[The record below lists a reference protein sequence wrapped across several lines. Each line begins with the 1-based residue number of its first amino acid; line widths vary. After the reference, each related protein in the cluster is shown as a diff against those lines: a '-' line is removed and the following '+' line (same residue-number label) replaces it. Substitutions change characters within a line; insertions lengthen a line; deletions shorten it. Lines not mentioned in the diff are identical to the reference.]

1 MSLSEK
7 LADLIIFETTEPQDL
22 ERLASFCKVKK
33 FSKDEVVFHKGGDV
47 GTDLYAILGGVFR
60 VVIIDDK
67 GGDEI
72 ILAHVKPGGDIV
84 GEMSMIDG
92 LGRTGTLIADEESEI
107 SLIPRKAFNELM
119 QKDFNVTLYLLET
132 LTERLRKADELI
144 ESLAFLNVK
153 ERIIKYLLDTVKD
166 ETLPLDGYYTTKKY
180 THQELSNLIG
190 ASRESVTKCLKI
202 LTIEGGVIK
211 VKNDTM
217 LVKEPAMIF

>member
-1 MSLSEK
+1 VSLGERLSE
-7 LADLIIFETTEPQDL
+7 LIIFETTEPQDL
-22 ERLASFCKVKK
+22 ERLSSFCKVKR
-33 FSKDEVVFHKGGDV
+33 FHKDEVVFHKGDV
-47 GTDLYAILGGVFR
+47 GTDLYAILGGTFR

-67 GGDEI
+67 GDEI
-72 ILAHVKPGGDIV
+72 ILAYVKSGEVV

-107 SLIPRKAFNELM
+107 ALIPRKAFNEIM

-144 ESLAFLNVK
+144 ESLAFMNVK
-153 ERIIKYLLDTVKD
+153 ERIIKYLLDSVG
-166 ETLPLDGYYTTKKY
+166 ENAEPVEGYYTTKKY

-202 LTIEGGVIK
+202 LSLEGIIK
-211 VKNDTM
+211 LKQDSI
-217 LVKEPAMIF
+217 LVKAPTIIF

>member
-1 MSLSEK
+1 VSLGERLSK
-7 LADLIIFETTEPQDL
+7 LIIFETTNAKDL
-22 ERLASFCKVKK
+22 ERLASFCKVKR
-33 FSKDEVVFHKGGDV
+33 FFRDEVVFHKGDV
-47 GTDLYAILGGVFR
+47 GTDLYAVLTGIFR

-67 GGDEI
+67 GDEI
-72 ILAHVKPGGDIV
+72 ILAYVKPGDVV

-92 LGRTGTLIADEESEI
+92 LGRTGTLVADEESEI
-107 SLIPRKAFNELM
+107 ALIPRKAFNEIM

-153 ERIIKYLLDTVKD
+153 ERIIKYLLDSVGNSA
-166 ETLPLDGYYTTKKY
+166 EPVDGYYTTKKY

-202 LTIEGGVIK
+202 LSLEGVIK
-211 VKNDTM
+211 IKQGAM
-217 LVKEPAMIF
+217 LVKAPSMIF

>member
-1 MSLSEK
+1 VSLAEK
-7 LADLIIFETTEPQDL
+7 LAELIIFETTGVKDL

-33 FSKDEVVFHKGGDV
+33 FFHDEVVFHKGDV
-47 GTDLYAILGGVFR
+47 GTDLYAVLGGVFR

-67 GGDEI
+67 GDEI
-72 ILAHVKPGGDIV
+72 ILAYVKPGEVV

-92 LGRTGTLIADEESEI
+92 LGRTGTLIADQESEI
-107 SLIPRKAFNELM
+107 ALIPRKAFNELM

-153 ERIIKYLLDTVKD
+153 ERIIKYLLDSVCS
-166 ETLPLDGYYTTKKY
+166 EEPVDGFYTTKKY

-202 LTIEGGVIK
+202 LSLEGVIK
-211 VKNDTM
+211 IKNESL
-217 LVKEPAMIF
+217 LVKAPSMIF

>member
-1 MSLSEK
+1 
-7 LADLIIFETTEPQDL
+7 LIIFETTSEKDL

-33 FSKDEVVFHKGGDV
+33 FVKDEVVFHKGDV
-47 GTDLYAILGGVFR
+47 GTDLYAILSGLFR

-67 GGDEI
+67 GFEI
-72 ILAHVKPGGDIV
+72 ILAHVKPGDVV

-92 LGRTGTLIADEESEI
+92 LGRTGTLLADEESEI
-107 SLIPRKAFNELM
+107 ALIPRKAFNELM

-153 ERIIKYLLDTVKD
+153 ERIIKYLLDTVPDGTKSD
-166 ETLPLDGYYTTKKY
+166 DGYFTTKKY
-180 THQELSNLIG
+180 THQELSNLIA

-202 LTIEGGVIK
+202 LTLEGVIK
-211 VKNDTM
+211 VHPDCM
-217 LVKEPAMIF
+217 LVREPSMIF

>member
-1 MSLSEK
+1 VTLGERLSEH
-7 LADLIIFETTEPQDL
+7 IIFETTDVKDL

-33 FSKDEVVFHKGGDV
+33 FGRDEVVFHKGDV
-47 GTDLYAILGGVFR
+47 GTDLYAVLSGTFR

-67 GGDEI
+67 GDEI
-72 ILAHVKPGGDIV
+72 ILAYVKPGEVV

-92 LGRTGTLIADEESEI
+92 LGRTGTLVADEESEI
-107 SLIPRKAFNELM
+107 ALIPRKAFNELM

-153 ERIIKYLLDTVKD
+153 ERIIKYLLENTKTG
-166 ETLPLDGYYTTKKY
+166 EKTPDGYLLTKKY

-202 LTIEGGVIK
+202 LNLEGVIK
-211 VKNDTM
+211 VKQDSM
-217 LVKEPAMIF
+217 YIKAPSMIF

>member
-1 MSLSEK
+1 MTLAER
-7 LADLIIFETTEPQDL
+7 LADLIIFETANERDL

-33 FSKDEVVFHKGGDV
+33 FLRDEVVFHKGDV
-47 GTDLYAILGGVFR
+47 GTDLYAVLSGVFR

-67 GGDEI
+67 GDEI
-72 ILAHVKPGGDIV
+72 ILAPVKPGEVV

-92 LGRTGTLIADEESEI
+92 LGRTGTLIADVESEI
-107 SLIPRKAFNELM
+107 ALIPRKAFNEIM

-153 ERIIKYLLDTVKD
+153 ERITKYLIESIVKGT
-166 ETLPLDGYYTTKKY
+166 EAKDGYFQIKKY

-202 LTIEGGVIK
+202 LTLEGVVKIK
-211 VKNDTM
+211 QDCM
-217 LVKEPAMIF
+217 LIKEPTMIF

>member
-1 MSLSEK
+1 ML
-7 LADLIIFETTEPQDL
+7 IFETTEKNDL
-22 ERLASFCKVKK
+22 ERLSSFCKIKR
-33 FSKDEVVFHKGGDV
+33 FSKDEVVFHKGDV
-47 GTDLYAILGGVFR
+47 GTDIYAVMSGIFR

-67 GGDEI
+67 GDEI
-72 ILAHVKPGGDIV
+72 ILGYVKAGDIV

-92 LGRTGTLIADEESEI
+92 LGRTGTLIADEDAEI
-107 SLIPRKAFNELM
+107 ALIPRKAFNEVM

-153 ERIIKYLLDTVKD
+153 ERIIKYLLESLD
-166 ETLPLDGYYTTKKY
+166 EADEPVQGYYTTKKY

-202 LTIEGGVIK
+202 LSLEGVIK
-211 VKNDTM
+211 MKQNEIMVKAPT
-217 LVKEPAMIF
+217 MIF

>member
-7 LADLIIFETTEPQDL
+7 LGDLIIFETTEQKDL

-33 FSKDEVVFHKGGDV
+33 FVKDEVVFHKGDV
-47 GTDLYAILGGVFR
+47 GTDLYATLSGVFR

-67 GGDEI
+67 GFEI
-72 ILAHVKPGGDIV
+72 VLAHVKPGEVV

-107 SLIPRKAFNELM
+107 ALIPRKAFNELM

-153 ERIIKYLLDTVKD
+153 ERIIKYLLDTVPEGTKTD
-166 ETLPLDGYYTTKKY
+166 DGYFCIKKY
-180 THQELSNLIG
+180 THQELSNLIA

-202 LTIEGGVIK
+202 LTLEGVIK
-211 VKNDTM
+211 IQQDCM
-217 LVKEPAMIF
+217 LIREPAMIF

>member
-1 MSLSEK
+1 MSLGEK

-33 FSKDEVVFHKGGDV
+33 FSKDEVVFHKGDV

-67 GGDEI
+67 GDEI
-72 ILAHVKPGGDIV
+72 ILAYVKPGEIV

-92 LGRTGTLIADEESEI
+92 LGRTGTLIADEPSEI

-153 ERIIKYLLDTVKD
+153 ERIIKYLLDSVGEAEPVD
-166 ETLPLDGYYTTKKY
+166 DYYSTKKY

-202 LTIEGGVIK
+202 LSIEGVVKIK
-211 VKNDTM
+211 NEKM
-217 LVKEPAMIF
+217 FIKAPSMIF

>member
-1 MSLSEK
+1 MSLGERLSE
-7 LADLIIFETTEPQDL
+7 LIIFETTDVQDL
-22 ERLASFCKVKK
+22 ERLSSFCKVKK
-33 FSKDEVVFHKGGDV
+33 FRRDEVVFHKGDV
-47 GTDLYAILGGVFR
+47 GTDLYAILAGVFR

-67 GGDEI
+67 GDEI
-72 ILAHVKPGGDIV
+72 ILAYVKPGEIV

-107 SLIPRKAFNELM
+107 ALIPRKAFNEIM

-153 ERIIKYLLDTVKD
+153 ERIIKYLLDSIS
-166 ETLPLDGYYTTKKY
+166 DGAEPVEGYFSTKKY

-202 LTIEGGVIK
+202 LSLEGVIK
-211 VKNDTM
+211 IKQDAL
-217 LVKEPAMIF
+217 LVKAPAIIF

>member
-1 MSLSEK
+1 MSLGERLSE
-7 LADLIIFETTEPQDL
+7 LIIFETTEKQDL
-22 ERLASFCKVKK
+22 ERLGSFCKVKR
-33 FSKDEVVFHKGGDV
+33 FLKDEVVFHKGDV
-47 GTDLYAILGGVFR
+47 GTDLYAVLSGIFR

-67 GGDEI
+67 GDEI
-72 ILAHVKPGGDIV
+72 ILAYVKPGEVV

-107 SLIPRKAFNELM
+107 VLIPRKAFNELM

-153 ERIIKYLLDTVKD
+153 ERIIKYLLDSVGENAD
-166 ETLPLDGYYTTKKY
+166 PCDGYYCTKKY

-202 LTIEGGVIK
+202 LSLEGVIK
-211 VKNDTM
+211 IKQDC
-217 LVKEPAMIF
+217 LLIKAPAIIF

>member
-1 MSLSEK
+1 MSLGEK

-33 FSKDEVVFHKGGDV
+33 FSKDEVVFHKGDV
-47 GTDLYAILGGVFR
+47 GTDLYAILDGMFR

-67 GGDEI
+67 GDEI
-72 ILAHVKPGGDIV
+72 ILAYVKPGEIV

-92 LGRTGTLIADEESEI
+92 LGRTGTLIADVASEI

-153 ERIIKYLLDTVKD
+153 ERIIKYLLDSLGEAAEPV
-166 ETLPLDGYYTTKKY
+166 DGYYSTKKY

-202 LTIEGGVIK
+202 LSIEGVVKIK
-211 VKNDTM
+211 DDKM
-217 LVKEPAMIF
+217 FIKAPSMIF